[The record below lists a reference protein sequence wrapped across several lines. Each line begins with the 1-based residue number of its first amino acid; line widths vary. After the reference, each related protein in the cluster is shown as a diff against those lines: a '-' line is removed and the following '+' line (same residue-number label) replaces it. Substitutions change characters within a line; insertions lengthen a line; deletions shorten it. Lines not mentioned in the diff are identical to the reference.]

1 MKRPA
6 IAWTGLGSALVL
18 LIVGGVF
25 TAAGDGDLTEV
36 AAGFVLV
43 LPFASVGA
51 LVSARQSGNAIGW
64 LLLGIG
70 LCLALAGA
78 CDGAIQYGLDHPGA
92 IADLGILALVSAA
105 AFSGFF
111 VLLFLVLLLLPNGR
125 LVTRRWRIVVGGV
138 ALLGAIDLCLV
149 VRSGPFDDWKKEGI
163 RNPLGVAALH
173 AVTSALYQVAIL
185 LSFALLLASL
195 GSIVVRFRRSTGVER
210 LQLRWIVT
218 AVVATGLTWVAMIV
232 ASLMLGDR
240 RAVDYFWGA
249 AILSIS
255 FIPVGIGVAVMRYRL
270 YEIDRVISKT
280 LVYAALTRRSRRGV
294 RRARPCRSDALLV
307 VRGRL
312 EPRDRGVDARR
323 RRSLPP
329 RALARAAHRRP
340 TLQQAPL
347 RRRSGRSRAFGARLR
362 EQIDLGTLEHDLQGV
377 VTETMQPAH
386 ASVWLRKAWL

>member
-6 IAWTGLGSALVL
+6 IAWAGLGSALVL
-18 LIVGGVF
+18 LVVGGAF
-25 TAAGDGDLTEV
+25 TAAGNGDLTEV

-70 LCLALAGA
+70 LCLAVAGA
-78 CDGAIQYGLDHPGA
+78 CDGAIQYGLDHRGA
-92 IADLGILALVSAA
+92 IAHLGIFALVSAA
-105 AFSGFF
+105 AFSAFF
-111 VLLFLVLLLLPNGR
+111 ALLFLVLLLLPNGR
-125 LVTRRWRIVVGGV
+125 LLTHRWRIVVGGV

-218 AVVATGLTWVAMIV
+218 AVVATGLTWVAMVV
-232 ASLMLGDR
+232 ASLVLGDR

-270 YEIDRVISKT
+270 YEIDRVISRT
-280 LVYAALTRRSRRGV
+280 LVYAAVTIVLGASYVGLVLAGQALFSSFAGGSNLAIAASTLVVAALFLPVRSRVQRFV
-294 RRARPCRSDALLV
+294 DRRFY
-307 VRGRL
+307 
-312 EPRDRGVDARR
+312 RR
-323 RRSLPP
+323 RYDAER
-329 RALARAAHRRP
+329 
-340 TLQQAPL
+340 TLE
-347 RRRSGRSRAFGARLR
+347 SFGARLR
-362 EQIDLGTLEHDLQGV
+362 EQIELVTLEHDLRTV
-377 VTETMQPAH
+377 ITETMQPAH
-386 ASVWLRKAWL
+386 ASVWLRESPR